1 MASVFVVDAE
11 LKDSVLEFGAIVDGV
26 NETNDFSQSLQ
37 AHFVNES
44 SEISDK
50 DELVKT
56 IYSGVSNE
64 GLSKLS
70 DKEFESA
77 FNLVL
82 YLVLQLDGSKGISN
96 GVLIQT
102 LVDIN
107 PVKQASLRDRRS
119 IKSTTIL
126 SCFNTIFN
134 VLPANSATRITILE
148 KIFYIANV
156 SQGSIP
162 FKLLSEGLGS
172 NLISWLTS
180 AGASETQIKSLFYQF
195 VALDQQYSLET
206 LGLIKNFTQIYT
218 VSETEAEQIAL
229 FALKSETM
237 DVSSLFNNNLTSTL
251 KNSSSSELCQLFLSY
266 AKGQVIKHVPELLE
280 LYAEHIKSKSRVLN
294 LVKFFAD
301 NEASKSKF
309 TYSEIPDVVDHL
321 DFEILLINAIKA
333 GVIEGKLNQ
342 VEQTFYLTKVNRFI
356 IAKEDNTQNWEAVK
370 KTLYNWKNALININ
384 QVVNEAREN
393 IVQQN

>member
-26 NETNDFSQSLQ
+26 SENSNFSQSLA
-37 AHFVNES
+37 AHFASEGT
-44 SEISDK
+44 EISDK
-50 DELVKT
+50 AGLVKSL
-56 IYSGVSNE
+56 YSGASNE

-70 DKEFESA
+70 DKEYESA

-82 YLVLQLDGSKGISN
+82 YLLLQLDASNAVSN
-96 GVLIQT
+96 GVLIQR
-102 LVDIN
+102 LVDTN

-134 VLPANSATRITILE
+134 VLPATSATRITILE
-148 KIFYIANV
+148 KILHIATV
-156 SQGSIP
+156 SQGSVP
-162 FKLLSEGLGS
+162 FKLLSEGLGN
-172 NLISWLTS
+172 NLIPWLTV
-180 AGASETQIKSLFYQF
+180 AGASEEQIRALFYQF
-195 VALDQQYSLET
+195 VSLDEQYSTET
-206 LGLIKNFTQIYT
+206 LDLIKKFTQVYT
-218 VSETEAEQIAL
+218 VTEKEAEQIAL
-229 FALKSETM
+229 LALKSDIM
-237 DVSSLFNNNLTSTL
+237 DVSSLFNNNLAAAL
-251 KNSSSSELCQLFLSY
+251 KGSSSELCQLFLNY
-266 AKGQVIKHVPELLE
+266 AKGQVINQVPSQLDA
-280 LYAEHIKSKSRVLN
+280 YAELIKSKSRVLS
-294 LVKFFAD
+294 LAKYFAD

-309 TYSEIPDVVDHL
+309 TYSEIPDVADAI

-342 VEQTFYLTKVNRFI
+342 VDQTFYLTKVSRFI
-356 IAKEDNTQNWEAVK
+356 IAKEDNTQDWEAVK

-384 QVVNEAREN
+384 EVVNEAREN